1 MATTN
6 LGRVVP
12 LDKGEYDA
20 NATYEL
26 NHIVHYNGSVYWHYG
41 ATATTGVAPSDTSV
55 WRVVIDAAAVD
66 AYVGRSETAAGS
78 AEAAQSAAEDSAENA
93 EAWAVGQIGGV
104 NVPSSDPRYDN
115 NAKYY
120 TEQAESANQAVQL
133 AKTAVAADKLSVEN
147 TVSGFTANTV
157 PSAVAS
163 VESAGGTQVGN
174 VNAAGATQVSA
185 VQQTG
190 AEVLASIPSDYTSLS
205 QTVDYLNSAVEELKV
220 GQEITGWSALHYY
233 IKNNGTTVDFAN
245 PNYVSSVNTRYLVT
259 QCSPGDTFEVTA
271 TGGSSYRPYSFQDAQ
286 DNVIRV
292 APNGTVCNKEIIT
305 APMGAATLLINDN
318 TQAGKL
324 YKLVSSDSNL
334 FALSNGL
341 AIAIANGTDLD
352 TLTTPGNYYVANSGV
367 AASLL
372 HSPVSNTGF
381 ILKVMQTSATNR
393 YFQIAI
399 SNATFPEIYLRS
411 NAGAWGDWISVGTKE
426 DSIELTNIFLTASN
440 YLTYFPNGSFNDA
453 PLNSVVGISSN
464 VPLTDGPDG
473 DSWIGYGSHSST
485 GYIRGTLVTFRPHK
499 TSSTAYSGVTQMLFG
514 FRDNFSPTFSYRTA
528 IIGDS
533 TLVWSPW
540 SKFEENGYVH
550 SGNRVISA
558 GRMSESVSDLDNMP
572 MNAIFQIDKNCNGS
586 TPEATLGHHPFP
598 GYSCIIV
605 DMAFSYSTN
614 HGRAQTVYARDGK
627 VAWRYGYQQDVDDY
641 RWTEWHY
648 YAIDLPAAPTT
659 DGTYTLQCTVSN
671 GAATYA
677 WVSST

>member
-20 NATYEL
+20 NVTYEL
-26 NHIVHYNGSVYWHYG
+26 NHIVHHNGSVYWHYG
-41 ATATTGVAPSDTSV
+41 TEATTGVAPSDTSV
-55 WRVVIDAAAVD
+55 WRVVIDAQAVD
-66 AYVGRSETAAGS
+66 AYVGRSETAAS
-78 AEAAQSAAEDSAENA
+78 AAEAAQSNAEDSAENA

-157 PSAVAS
+157 PAAVAS

-190 AEVLASIPSDYTSLS
+190 AAVLASIPSDYTSLS
-205 QTVDYLNSAVEELKV
+205 QTVDYLNSAVV

-233 IKNNGTTVDFAN
+233 IKNNGTTVDFDN

-305 APMGAATLLINDN
+305 APMGASTLLINDN

-324 YKLVSSDSNL
+324 YKIVSSDSNL

-367 AASLL
+367 AASLS

-381 ILKVMQTSATNR
+381 VFKIMQTSATNR

-399 SNATFPEIYLRS
+399 TNATFPEIYLRS
-411 NAGAWGDWISVGTKE
+411 NAGAWGEWISVGTKE

-453 PLNSVVGISSN
+453 PLNSVVGISLN

-473 DSWIGYGSHSST
+473 DSWIGYGSHTST
-485 GYIRGTLVTFRPHK
+485 GYIRGTLMTFRAHK
-499 TSSTAYSGVTQMLFG
+499 TSSTVYGGVTQMLFG

-528 IIGDS
+528 ILGDNG
-533 TLVWSPW
+533 LVWSPW
-540 SKFEENGYVH
+540 SKFEQNGYLH
-550 SGNRVISA
+550 SGNRVVSA
-558 GRMSESVSDLDNMP
+558 GRMSESVSDLDNMEP
-572 MNAIFQIDKNCNGS
+572 NAIYQIDKNCTGLDANS
-586 TPEATLGHHPFP
+586 TLGHHPFP
-598 GYSCIIV
+598 GISCVIA
-605 DMAFSYSTN
+605 DMAFSYSTP
-614 HGRAQTVYARDGK
+614 HGRVQTIYALDGR
-627 VAWRYGYQQDVDDY
+627 VAWRYGYQNDVNDY
-641 RWTEWHY
+641 RWTAWKQF
-648 YAIDLPAAPTT
+648 ATNIPTAPTT

-671 GAATYA
+671 GTATYS